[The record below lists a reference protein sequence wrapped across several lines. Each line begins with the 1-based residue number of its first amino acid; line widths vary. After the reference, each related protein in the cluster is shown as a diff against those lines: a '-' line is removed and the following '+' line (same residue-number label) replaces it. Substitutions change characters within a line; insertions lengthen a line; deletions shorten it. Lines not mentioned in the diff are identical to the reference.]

1 MDFPLLRNLKG
12 NFYMDNRVFVKSSLG
27 VELMPCHPARARM
40 LIHSGKAT
48 CEKVYPFTIK
58 LTDRDTGEL
67 QPVQLKIDPG
77 SRHSGLALVLNGEQ
91 HTKVIFGAVLHH
103 KGHLITSDL
112 KSRASLRRGRRQ
124 RKTRYRP
131 ARWSNRK
138 RAEGWLPPS
147 AMSRVMNLSVWTK
160 KFIRLTNVSF
170 ISFEKTKFDTHAMVN
185 PEVSG
190 VQYQQG
196 TLAGYSVREYLL
208 EKHNRTCVY
217 CGKQNVPLQI
227 EHIHPRSRGGSDNIS
242 NLTIACESCNQKKGN
257 RTLEE
262 FLVNK
267 PEVAKRI
274 KAQVRKSFADAA
286 QVQAIRNKS
295 LQVLSEFGL
304 PVEVSTGAETKFNR
318 TNLGYKKEHWI
329 DAACIGSSGQLV
341 SIHRP
346 ERNNVLDIVAIG
358 RGNRNVLACDK
369 YGFPKK
375 QKPKTLKRVLGFS
388 TGDYIKAKIKEKTYN
403 VRMTLNVSTSKA
415 MFNGTSKSLKDCRLV
430 QQNDG
435 YQYKHLQYCN

>member
-1 MDFPLLRNLKG
+1 
-12 NFYMDNRVFVKSSLG
+12 MDNRVFVKSSLG
-27 VELMPCHPARARM
+27 EALMPCHPARARM
-40 LIHSGKAT
+40 LIHFGRAI

-58 LTDRDTGEL
+58 LIDRDTSDL

-103 KGHLITSDL
+103 KGHLITSNL

-131 ARWSNRK
+131 ARWANRR

-160 KFIRLTNVSF
+160 KFIGLTSVRS
-170 ISFEKTKFDTHAMVN
+170 ISFEKTKFDTQAMVN
-185 PEVSG
+185 PEISG

-242 NLTIACESCNQKKGN
+242 NLTIACEPCNRRKGN
-257 RTLEE
+257 RTMEE

-267 PEVAKRI
+267 PEVASRVKSQI
-274 KAQVRKSFADAA
+274 KKSFADAA

-304 PVEVSTGAETKFNR
+304 PVEVSTGAET
-318 TNLGYKKEHWI
+318 
-329 DAACIGSSGQLV
+329 
-341 SIHRP
+341 
-346 ERNNVLDIVAIG
+346 
-358 RGNRNVLACDK
+358 
-369 YGFPKK
+369 
-375 QKPKTLKRVLGFS
+375 
-388 TGDYIKAKIKEKTYN
+388 
-403 VRMTLNVSTSKA
+403 
-415 MFNGTSKSLKDCRLV
+415 
-430 QQNDG
+430 
-435 YQYKHLQYCN
+435 